1 MSIRVSIYDLFA
13 YTIPGGIVLA
23 IAIFVTHEYQVFSLN
38 FVNLSLLE
46 LLAIG
51 ILAYLLGYFID
62 PIAKRVWYRFFCSKN
77 LHQATLND
85 FNKRHPDIE
94 IPFQKA
100 DWYISF
106 AYIKRNSVEL
116 VEELEH
122 LKVTNIMLRN
132 SSFGILLFGIVFMFE
147 FISHDFLPIYII
159 ASIICFVISV
169 VLVKQ
174 AVTFQQWFYEGI
186 FQSLVALTS
195 EPKRDSII
203 VKKRSSVTTTAQPKD
218 KVP

>member
-13 YTIPGGIVLA
+13 YTIPGGIVLG
-23 IAIFVTHEYQVFSLN
+23 IVLYLNQEYQVFSFN
-38 FVNLSLLE
+38 FGNLSLLE
-46 LLAIG
+46 LIAMG

-62 PIAKRVWYRFFCSKN
+62 PIAKVVWYRFFCPKN
-77 LHQATLND
+77 LRQATLND

-94 IPFQKA
+94 IPFQKV

-106 AYIKRNSVEL
+106 AYIKRNSVEM
-116 VEELEH
+116 VDELEH

-132 SSFGILLFGIVFMFE
+132 SSFGFLLFGIVFIFE
-147 FISHDFLPIYII
+147 FISHNFLPIYII
-159 ASIICFVISV
+159 ACVLCFVIAV

-174 AVTFQQWFYEGI
+174 AVMFQQWFFDGI
-186 FQSLVALTS
+186 FQSLVVLTS
-195 EPKRDSII
+195 EPKQTSIP
-203 VKKRSSVTTTAQPKD
+203 VEKRSSVISEPQRKD